1 MSLTAFLKDNV
12 PNPYLEVDFVVSD
25 RFKDE
30 QGNPIAWKLRAM
42 DPDKSLISSDDAMII
57 DKKGNA
63 NFKVSAYYKSIV
75 ANSVVYPNLRDK
87 ELQDSYKV
95 FTPADLL
102 NAMLNASEFNR
113 LLKKCQEIN
122 GIDKDFDTLKDDVK
136 N

>member
-42 DPDKSLISSDDAMII
+42 DPDKSLISSDNAMTI

-63 NFKVSAYYKSIV
+63 NFKVSAYYKSVVI
-75 ANSVVYPNLRDK
+75 NSVVYPNLHDST
-87 ELQDSYKV
+87 LQDSYAV
-95 FTPADLL
+95 LSAEDLL
-102 NAMLNASEFNR
+102 NAMLNSQEFNR

-122 GIDKDFDTLKDDVK
+122 GLDKDFDALKDEVK